1 MSTDDTYEVYA
12 LHYGHHDR
20 PASEN
25 FIGGD
30 PHDVPM
36 PLDYYVW
43 VIRNASRTFVLDTGF
58 NERSAAQ
65 RNREMVHPVGEGL
78 RALGID
84 PDKVED
90 VILSHLHYDHAGNI
104 PLFPRA
110 RFHLQDREMTFATGR
125 CMCHAVLRH
134 SFDADDV
141 TTLVHRLYQERVAF
155 HDGTSELA
163 PGITLHLIGGH
174 SNGLQSVRVKTRRG
188 YVVLA
193 ADAAHFYAHLQQR
206 RIFPTV
212 YNVGDVLEGYDKVE
226 ALASSK
232 RHVVPGHDP
241 LVLEIYPAASPN
253 MQGWAVRLDAD
264 PKELPPS

>member
-1 MSTDDTYEVYA
+1 MSDDVYELYA
-12 LHYGHHDR
+12 IRYGHHDR

-43 VIRNASRTFVLDTGF
+43 VIRNESRTYVLDTGF
-58 NERSAAQ
+58 NQKAADA
-65 RNREMVHPVGEGL
+65 RKRRMVRPVEEGL
-78 RALGID
+78 RAVGVD
-84 PDKVED
+84 PETVED
-90 VILSHLHYDHAGNI
+90 VIISHLHYDHAGNI
-104 PLFPRA
+104 AMFPRA
-110 RFHLQDREMTFATGR
+110 RFHVQDCEMAFATGR
-125 CMCHAVLRH
+125 CMCHGMLRH

-141 TTLVHRLYQERVAF
+141 TTLIHRLYAGRVAF
-155 HDGTSELA
+155 HDGASEIA
-163 PGITLHLIGGH
+163 PGITVHLIGGH
-174 SNGLQSVRVKTRRG
+174 SKGLQSVRVKTRRG

-206 RIFPTV
+206 RVFPTV

-232 RHVVPGHDP
+232 QHVVPGHDP
-241 LVLEIYPAASPN
+241 LVLGIYPPAGHN
-253 MQGWAVRLDAD
+253 TQGWVVRLDAD
-264 PKELPPS
+264 PKPLPPA